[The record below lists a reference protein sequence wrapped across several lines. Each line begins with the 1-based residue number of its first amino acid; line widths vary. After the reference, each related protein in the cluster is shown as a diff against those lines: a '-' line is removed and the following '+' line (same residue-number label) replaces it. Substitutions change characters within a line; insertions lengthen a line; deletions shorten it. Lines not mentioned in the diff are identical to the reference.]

1 MKQQADFTQG
11 GIAGP
16 LIRFALPVLLAMC
29 LQSLYG
35 AVDLLIVGRFGQA
48 ADVSA
53 VAIGS
58 HMMQMVTM
66 LFTGMS
72 MGTTVLLGQMIG
84 SGKRESAG
92 NVIGSSICFFA
103 GLTAVVMVAAF
114 LASRSLVGLMQT
126 PAEAFDGTLT
136 YLRICV
142 GGVVFIVAYNLLG
155 SIFRGMGD
163 SATPLFTVAIACV
176 FNIFGDLVLVAGLHM
191 QAAGAAIAT
200 VGAQAISVLISLA
213 LIRKRGLPFPFGK
226 ENMYPQKILII
237 KMAKLGAPI
246 ALQDCLVSLS
256 FLMINAF
263 VNSLG
268 LIFSAGVGVAEK
280 VCAFIML
287 VPSSF
292 SQSLSAFVAQ
302 NAGAGKF
309 DRAAKSMACGMGLS
323 IAAGVI
329 LAYASFFH
337 GDLFTGLFSTEPD
350 VVVAAHDY
358 LKAYAIDTL
367 LVSFLFCFLG
377 YFNGCGKTTFVMA
390 QGLVGA
396 FCVRVPVSFFMSRSA
411 NPTLFRI
418 GLATPS
424 STVVQITMCVIYFLI
439 MRKRLMGRGKGVKN
453 G

>member
-11 GIAGP
+11 GIAAP
-16 LIRFALPVLLAMC
+16 LIKFALPVLLAMC

-35 AVDLLIVGRFGQA
+35 AVDLLIVGRFGRA

-66 LFTGMS
+66 VFTGMS

-84 SGKRESAG
+84 SGKRDEAG

-103 GLTAVVMVAAF
+103 GLTAVIMVAAF
-114 LASRSLVGLMQT
+114 AASRLLVGLMQT
-126 PAEAFDGTLT
+126 PAEAFDGTLS
-136 YLRICV
+136 YLRICI
-142 GGVVFIVAYNLLG
+142 GGVMFIVAYNLLG

-163 SATPLFTVAIACV
+163 SATPLLTVFIACIC
-176 FNIFGDLVLVAGLHM
+176 NIGGDLLLVAGLHM

-200 VGAQAISVLISLA
+200 VGAQAISVVISLIV
-213 LIRKRGLPFPFGK
+213 IRRRGLPFSFGK
-226 ENMYPQKILII
+226 SSMYPQKKLIL
-237 KMAKLGAPI
+237 KMARLGAPI

-302 NAGAGKF
+302 NAGAGKY
-309 DRAAKSMACGMGLS
+309 DRAGRSMACGMMLS

-337 GDLFTGLFSTEPD
+337 GDFFTGMFSKEPE
-350 VVVAAHDY
+350 VVLAAHDY

-377 YFNGCGKTTFVMA
+377 YFNGCGRTTFVML

-424 STVVQITMCVIYFLI
+424 STVVQIILCIIYFLI
-439 MRKRLMGRGKGVKN
+439 MRRQLRGNSKDI
-453 G
+453 